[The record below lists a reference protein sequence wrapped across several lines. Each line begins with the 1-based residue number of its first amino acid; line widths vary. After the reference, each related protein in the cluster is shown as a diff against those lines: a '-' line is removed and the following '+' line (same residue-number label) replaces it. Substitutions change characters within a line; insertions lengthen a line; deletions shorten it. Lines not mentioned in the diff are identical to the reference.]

1 MNDRHPSGYAPDYGA
16 YGYDPYSTGSYQNI
30 GTTFADGDPL
40 FGAMTGTADTGATG
54 SYAFVPQPAQHGYDA
69 SVHETGSYDASGFW
83 QAQTGSYPTYPEQ
96 SQQPQP
102 HVPSQLQPQ
111 FHQQEQQPQ
120 NWDSGQYPAYG
131 YNAPGQDTG
140 SYPTGTYDAM
150 SWDTGGYT
158 VPAQAAP
165 AEHGY
170 APEPAPGYTGPS
182 AEAPH
187 YGNEYGN
194 EYGADYTTQFAYEP
208 ETAPAHEPGPDAD
221 RHLDADLHLDHD
233 LDPALDLDS
242 ETGPESKNQTE
253 SENESATDVAHVP
266 AAPRGGGSGCR
277 RKRPAKRSAL
287 LTIAVPSV
295 AVMGVAAC
303 AAAAISDV
311 PGAHATTKTEA
322 SGKTATNAPV
332 SKLDTQLAGVTSD
345 ADDFAT
351 RASRTQERI
360 DLKDREAA
368 AKKAKADAAAR
379 KEALRPKFL
388 LPVSERGLSAYYGQS
403 GVNWMAL
410 HTGIDFPVDTG
421 TPVSAVT
428 DGTIRTQWNSS
439 YGNMAIVTAADG
451 TETWYCHLSST
462 KIRSGSVKAG
472 QVIAYSGNT
481 GNTTGPHLHLE
492 VRPHGGTPIDPLP
505 WLLAHGLDPR

>member
-16 YGYDPYSTGSYQNI
+16 YGYDPSTTGSYQNI
-30 GTTFADGDPL
+30 GTTFADGDAL
-40 FGAMTGTADTGATG
+40 FGAMAGTSDQSATG
-54 SYAFVPQPAQHGYDA
+54 SYAFVPQPAQHGYDP
-69 SVHETGSYDASGFW
+69 SVLETGSYDASGFW

-96 SQQPQP
+96 FQPQAP
-102 HVPSQLQPQ
+102 QPQ
-111 FHQQEQQPQ
+111 QE
-120 NWDSGQYPAYG
+120 WDSGQYPAYG
-131 YNAPGQDTG
+131 YAPGQDTG

-150 SWDTGGYT
+150 AWDTGVHT
-158 VPAQAAP
+158 VPAQTAP
-165 AEHGY
+165 VEHGY
-170 APEPAPGYTGPS
+170 AQEPGT
-182 AEAPH
+182 PH
-187 YGNEYGN
+187 YADAYTDAYGN
-194 EYGADYTTQFAYEP
+194 TYENTYGTGYAYPAAAGYAEYPDRYPYEP
-208 ETAPAHEPGPDAD
+208 EQELATEPEIEAEAEAGIPADDEAGHEPEPEHEAEADDSAPASDAFV
-221 RHLDADLHLDHD
+221 
-233 LDPALDLDS
+233 S
-242 ETGPESKNQTE
+242 
-253 SENESATDVAHVP
+253 SAA
-266 AAPRGGGSGCR
+266 RGGRSGSR

-311 PGAHATTKTEA
+311 PGAHASTATEA
-322 SGKTATNAPV
+322 SGKTATVAPV

-379 KEALRPKFL
+379 KESLRPKFL
-388 LPVSERGLSAYYGQS
+388 LPVSQRGLSAYYGQS

-410 HTGIDFPVDTG
+410 HTGIDFPVDPG

-428 DGTIRTQWNSS
+428 DGTVRTQWNSS

-462 KIRSGSVKAG
+462 KIRSGKVKAG

>member
-16 YGYDPYSTGSYQNI
+16 YGYDPSTTGSYQNI

-40 FGAMTGTADTGATG
+40 FGAMAATSDQGATG
-54 SYAFVPQPAQHGYDA
+54 SYAFVPQPAQHGYEAPGA

-96 SQQPQP
+96 PQAQYQQQGQQPQ
-102 HVPSQLQPQ
+102 QA
-111 FHQQEQQPQ
+111 
-120 NWDSGQYPAYG
+120 WDSGQYPAYG

-140 SYPTGTYDAM
+140 SYPTGTYEAM
-150 SWDTGGYT
+150 SWDTGLYT
-158 VPAQAAP
+158 VPEQAAP
-165 AEHGY
+165 VEHGY
-170 APEPAPGYTGPS
+170 APESAPEP
-182 AEAPH
+182 APH
-187 YGNEYGN
+187 YADAYPDAYGN
-194 EYGADYTTQFAYEP
+194 TYGTGYTNVSGTGYAEFPAQYTHEP
-208 ETAPAHEPGPDAD
+208 EPEPQHESEPEHESALAAEDESEHELDTAPE
-221 RHLDADLHLDHD
+221 ADLA
-233 LDPALDLDS
+233 P
-242 ETGPESKNQTE
+242 
-253 SENESATDVAHVP
+253 VP
-266 AAPRGGGSGCR
+266 SGPRGGGSGSR

-322 SGKTATNAPV
+322 AAKTATNAPV

-360 DLKDREAA
+360 DLKDREVA

-388 LPVSERGLSAYYGQS
+388 LPVSARGLSAYYGQS

-421 TPVSAVT
+421 TPVSSVT
-428 DGTIRTQWNSS
+428 DGTIRTQWNNS

-462 KIRSGSVKAG
+462 KIRSGKVKAG
-472 QVIAYSGNT
+472 QLIAYSGDT
-481 GNTTGPHLHLE
+481 GNTTGPHLHFE
-492 VRPHGGTPIDPLP
+492 VRPQGGSAIDPMP
-505 WLLAHGLDPR
+505 WLRSHGLDPR